1 MKVALI
7 IAGYLRSFKD
17 NLPLLKSQIISE
29 FNDIDIYIH
38 ITLNEE
44 SEDKYFN
51 KSGIDDI
58 RFIEEELRPKVCIIE
73 SNYSLSE
80 KSNVNVLKNIWAKYL
95 KLNTLKKINEL
106 ITNQKYDF
114 VIKTRPDVVLANKIQ
129 ISKVTNKIIIPN
141 ETLLDK
147 KKLSS
152 PEEPYVCDIFAY
164 GPSDLMDRYFDFFLE
179 LDQLLEN
186 NSAVSE
192 SLLARYLS
200 LKSISFS
207 REEIEYSVLLSKC
220 NVIAIS
226 GDSSSGKTTLAE
238 LLKKYFFSNSFIL
251 EGDRYH
257 KWERSS
263 PKWNHVTH
271 LDPDAN
277 YLSKMEEDI
286 FNLKIGKAI
295 YQVDYDHQVGKFTTP
310 EIINP
315 NENLIVCG
323 LHPLVTKQSNI
334 YDLKIY
340 IESDQKL
347 KTTWKIKR
355 DVEERGKKYD
365 EVIAQIKSRK
375 TDYEKF
381 IKPQRDQADII
392 ISFLSNDESE
402 DLQSLKLKISN
413 KYNIDELI
421 LNLSIYKIEF
431 ELNRTDLYYE
441 ILFRRYVRN
450 NLFENEVI
458 KKRGDFYDYILL
470 AIKHIY
476 G

>member
-17 NLPLLKSQIISE
+17 NLPLLKNQIIGE

-44 SEDKYFN
+44 NEDKYFN

-58 RFIEEELRPKVCIIE
+58 KFIEEELKPKVCIIE
-73 SNYSLSE
+73 GNYTLSE
-80 KSNVNVLKNIWAKYL
+80 IPNINILKNIWAKYL
-95 KLNTLKKINEL
+95 KLNTLKKINEF
-106 ITNQKYDF
+106 ITNKKYDL
-114 VIKTRPDVVLANKIQ
+114 VIKTRPDVVLANKIS
-129 ISKVTNKIIIPN
+129 ISKVINKITIPK

-147 KKLSS
+147 KKLTSL
-152 PEEPYVCDIFAY
+152 EEPYICDIFAY
-164 GPSDLMDRYFDFFLE
+164 GPSDLMDSFLNFY
-179 LDQLLEN
+179 LDLDRLLEN
-186 NSAVSE
+186 NAAVSE
-192 SLLARYLS
+192 SLLAKHLT
-200 LKSISFS
+200 LNSIPFV
-207 REEIEYSVLLSKC
+207 RQDIEYSVLLSKC

-257 KWERSS
+257 KWERNS

-277 YLSKMEEDI
+277 YLNKMEEDI
-286 FNLKIGKAI
+286 FNLKIGKTI

-340 IESDQKL
+340 IESDHKL
-347 KTTWKIKR
+347 KTSWKIKR

-365 EVIAQIKSRK
+365 DVIKQIKSRK
-375 TDYEKF
+375 TDYEKY
-381 IKPQRDQADII
+381 IKPQRDQADIV
-392 ISFLSNDESE
+392 ISFLSNEESE
-402 DLQSLKLKISN
+402 DMQSLKLKISN

-421 LNLSIYKIEF
+421 LNLSIFKIEF
-431 ELNRTDLYYE
+431 ELERKDHFYE
-441 ILFRRYVRN
+441 IFFKRYFKN
-450 NLFENEVI
+450 NLFKDEAI

-470 AIKHIY
+470 VIKHMY